1 MLYYTRLLF
10 LFFCTLTI
18 WDLGANSLK
27 EVPFPYSVQRITPE
41 SGVTYDGI
49 RDAIQDSQGFV
60 WILSDNDLFRFDGY
74 TFKRYTNVIL
84 SLDQI
89 SNLSFFCLEIDSRDC
104 LYIGMKDGVVCYDT
118 RFDKV
123 KMMSPLAAR
132 TLIFD
137 GTDCLWMLGDEVG
150 YYVLSE
156 ERYVSVNDSD
166 GQTIRNSYAACFDRQ
181 HVYIGT
187 SDGLIYKYG
196 NGSVG
201 QFPPPSL
208 VQLHNI
214 VDMACGGD
222 ELYVLTEER
231 GLHILNKESGKE
243 VACYDFFNINN
254 QHMPAKSILIDRLN
268 RIWIATQRG
277 IYLID
282 RTDQTYSL
290 LNNADDKNQ
299 HLISSSVW
307 KIEEDQQGNLWFG
320 TYSGGLYFI
329 DCNGK
334 EPFYTYRE
342 GNNQLNCP
350 VVSSIVAQDNVLWVG
365 TEGKGVNRL
374 DMDSGKFTYL
384 MHDPSKN
391 SLSYDNIKS
400 LVLADDQLWI
410 ASFRGGLDRYD
421 IQKNRFVNFNAF
433 DPSHPLLENHIRK
446 IVKDGQD
453 GFWMSYVSVLS
464 AFTYYSHKTREFTH
478 IKFPSDN
485 RDLIGR
491 GISDMAYMQGDILW
505 IATDKNIY
513 TYNKKTGEISNIV
526 VDPDSDRMPGNI
538 SVKCIACDVD
548 SSILWIGTNA
558 GELWKYDSR
567 NHKMAFCA
575 DLSLY
580 NAYSINS
587 IICDKAGRVWMG
599 SDNGL
604 FNYNEEADKLL
615 WFNKSDGVQGNMF
628 YLFAATMSSTGE
640 LYFGGNEGL
649 SRVNPDHITAEE
661 SVPEIIFTD
670 FSIDGQSVAPTDRHS
685 PLRKNISVTD
695 SIVLNYTQCNIGM
708 EFSSNSYVAQKKN
721 LYRYQLKGYDDRQI
735 VMPASQRSVSYTK
748 LKWGSYIFEISASN
762 NDGDWGPAKSL
773 YIRIRPPWWYSTVA
787 VICYFILG
795 GVLLAAIV
803 RYQDNKRKI
812 QLRQHAEEIER
823 QQKEAKHREQ
833 QLFFTNVSHDFRT
846 PLSLM
851 LAAIDSM
858 DSALRNNQYV
868 KVMERSVKRLMN
880 MVNELMDFLIIQN
893 SKMSLR
899 LKTGDWN
906 GFIGERCGDFMGLA
920 KQKGLEFTVNLC
932 GNMPKELVFD
942 EVISEKI
949 LFNLLY
955 NAFNYTVEGGVSVE
969 TILVDGAYVPKYK
982 SYITIESDNI
992 PSGAPVFGVVIS
1004 DTGVG
1009 ISEKSIADVFERYF
1023 RISDDIEQ
1031 HIGSGIGLALVKSL
1045 VELHGG
1051 RLILSS
1057 ERKVGTEICV
1067 MFPVHAQ
1074 TGPADADTPP
1084 VQSRRDNAMYMVDSD
1099 MDENRSEEPAAIIA
1113 GNSKKTVMLVED
1125 NSGLKDM
1132 LGAFLAEE
1140 YRVIACSNGLD
1151 AINMM
1156 EATMPDVVVTDIM
1169 MPIKNGI
1176 TLCKEIK
1183 ENFLTS
1189 HIPVIM
1195 LTAKVGE
1202 ENQIEG
1208 MKVGVDAYINKPVSK
1223 ELLLLSVNNLIQHK
1237 EQLRK
1242 FYLKNIIS
1250 DVNFENTKDQ
1260 KFMDAVSECIQQNI
1274 TDSSFDVAMLAA
1286 NLCVSRSNL
1295 YNKIKVLT
1303 GVSPVEF
1310 LRKFRINKAARM
1322 LIDTDMSISQIIECV
1337 GIESASYFSK
1347 VFKQEF
1353 GETPSEYQKRRRG

>member
-1 MLYYTRLLF
+1 MFYYTRLLL
-10 LFFCTLTI
+10 LFFWTFAT
-18 WDLGANSLK
+18 WNLGAASLK

-74 TFKRYTNVIL
+74 TFKRYTNVIQG
-84 SLDQI
+84 LDQI

-118 RFDKV
+118 RYDKV
-123 KMMSPLAAR
+123 KMVSSLATRA
-132 TLIFD
+132 LVFD
-137 GTDCLWMLGDEVG
+137 NNDCLWMLGDEVG

-156 ERYVSVNDSD
+156 RRYARVDDSA
-166 GQTIRNSYAACFDRQ
+166 GRIIRNSFAAAFDDRY
-181 HVYIGT
+181 VYIGT
-187 SDGLIYKYG
+187 TDGVIYKYDG
-196 NGSVG
+196 NGMAA
-201 QFPPPSL
+201 FPPPSPA
-208 VQLHNI
+208 LHNI
-214 VDMACGGD
+214 VDMACRGD
-222 ELYVLTEER
+222 ELYVLTEEL
-231 GLHILNKESGKE
+231 GLHILNKESGRE

-254 QHMPAKSILIDRLN
+254 RHMPAKSVLIDRLN
-268 RIWIATQRG
+268 RIWISTQRG

-282 RTDQTYSL
+282 REARTYSL
-290 LNNADDKNQ
+290 LNNRDGKNQ

-307 KIEEDQQGNLWFG
+307 KIEEDLQGNLWFG

-329 DCNGK
+329 NCNRK
-334 EPFYTYRE
+334 EPFFTYRE
-342 GNNQLNCP
+342 GNGQLNCP
-350 VVSSIVAQDNVLWVG
+350 VVSSIVAQDNTVWVG
-365 TEGKGVNRL
+365 TEGGGVNRL
-374 DMDSGKFTYL
+374 DLDSGEFTYL
-384 MHDPSKN
+384 KHDPSRN

-400 LVLADDQLWI
+400 MVLAGDQLWI

-421 IQKNRFVNFNAF
+421 IRKNVFVNFNAF
-433 DPSHPLLENHIRK
+433 DSSRPLLENHVRK
-446 IVKDGQD
+446 IVKDGED
-453 GFWMSYVSVLS
+453 GFWLSYVTVLN

-478 IKFPSDN
+478 IEFPSTN
-485 RDLIGR
+485 QELISR
-491 GISDMAYMQGDILW
+491 GISDMAYMQGDTLW
-505 IATDKNIY
+505 IASDKKIY
-513 TYNKKTGEISNIV
+513 TYNKKSGVISGIAV
-526 VDPDSDRMPGNI
+526 ESDRLPRNLSI
-538 SVKCIACDVD
+538 KSIACDID
-548 SSILWIGTNA
+548 PSTLWIGTN
-558 GELWKYDSR
+558 GSELWKYDSYS
-567 NHKMAFCA
+567 HKMTFCV
-575 DLSLY
+575 DLGLY

-587 IICDKAGRVWMG
+587 IICDEEGGVWMG

-604 FNYNEEADKLL
+604 FNYDEESGKLL

-628 YLFAATMSSTGE
+628 YLFAAALSSTGE

-649 SRVNPDHITAEE
+649 SRVNPANIDTGNSA
-661 SVPEIIFTD
+661 PGIIFTD
-670 FSIDGQSVAPTDRHS
+670 FLIDGRSVAPADKYS
-685 PLRKNISVTD
+685 PLKKNISVTD
-695 SIVLNYTQCNIGM
+695 SIVLNHTQCNIGI
-708 EFSSNSYVAQKKN
+708 EFSSGSHVAQRKK
-721 LYRYQLKGYDDRQI
+721 LFRYQLKGYDERQI
-735 VMPASQRSVSYTK
+735 EITASHRSASYSK
-748 LKWGSYIFEISASN
+748 LKWGSYVFEISASN
-762 NDGDWGPAKSL
+762 NDGGWGPPKSL
-773 YIRIRPPWWYSTVA
+773 YIRIRPPWWYSTAA

-795 GVLLAAIV
+795 GLLLAAVI
-803 RYQDNKRKI
+803 RYQNNKRKM
-812 QLRQHAEEIER
+812 QLRHQAEEIER

-858 DSALRNNQYV
+858 DDVLRNNQHV

-899 LKTGDWN
+899 LKTGNWN
-906 GFIGERCGDFMGLA
+906 DFIGERCGDFIGLA
-920 KQKGLEFTVNLC
+920 KQKGLKFTVNL
-932 GNMPKELVFD
+932 GSNVPEELVFD
-942 EVISEKI
+942 EVISEKV

-969 TILVDGAYVPKYK
+969 TILVEGAYTPKYK
-982 SYITIESDNI
+982 SHITVESDRVS
-992 PSGAPVFGVVIS
+992 PDSAMFGVVIS

-1009 ISEKSIADVFERYF
+1009 ISEKSIANVFERYF
-1023 RISDDIEQ
+1023 RISDDMEQ
-1031 HIGSGIGLALVKSL
+1031 HIGSGIGLALVKSF
-1045 VELHGG
+1045 VMLHEG

-1067 MFPVHAQ
+1067 LFPVHPR
-1074 TGPADADTPP
+1074 TGTVDGDASSTL
-1084 VQSRRDNAMYMVDSD
+1084 SRHNDVMFVVDSD
-1099 MDENRSEEPAAIIA
+1099 MNENRQEEPSAINVA
-1113 GNSKKTVMLVED
+1113 NARKTVMLVED
-1125 NSGLKDM
+1125 NHELKDM
-1132 LGAFLAEE
+1132 LGAFLAEK
-1140 YRVIACSNGLD
+1140 YRVITCSNGLD

-1156 EATMPDVVVTDIM
+1156 EANTPDVVITDIM
-1169 MPIKNGI
+1169 MPVKNGI

-1195 LTAKVGE
+1195 LTAKGSE
-1202 ENQIEG
+1202 ENRIEG
-1208 MKVGVDAYINKPVSK
+1208 MRVGADAYLNKPVSK
-1223 ELLLLSVNNLIQHK
+1223 ELLLLSVANLIKHK

-1286 NLCVSRSNL
+1286 NLCMSRSNL

-1310 LRKFRINKAARM
+1310 LRKFRINTAARM
-1322 LIDTDMSISQIIECV
+1322 LIETDMSVSQIIECV

-1353 GETPSEYQKRRRG
+1353 GETPSEYQRQRRG